1 MPASRQFSTVVFDVR
16 DEANFLFFANTTG
29 TGDIEDY
36 LLIMRSY
43 APEFED
49 IVIIET
55 NEEQVVNGERMRSAT
70 LSNGMLTLTFDEPI
84 EALDN
89 QNEVI
94 LTFDDNA
101 ENRSAIEEGAF
112 KVLGDQ
118 LTGGHA

>member
-1 MPASRQFSTVVFDVR
+1 MPASRHFNTVVFDVR
-16 DEANFLFFANTTG
+16 DSANFLFFANTTES
-29 TGDIEDY
+29 GDIEDY

-55 NEEQVVNGERMRSAT
+55 NEEQVVNGELVASAS
-70 LSNGMLTLTFDEPI
+70 LGSGMLTLTFGEPI
-84 EALDN
+84 EALGDE
-89 QNEVI
+89 NEII
-94 LTFDDNA
+94 LTYTDDK
-101 ENRSAIEEGAF
+101 ENRAAIEAGAF